1 METKKAPISTGE
13 LQLVLDT
20 LKGLTLTQLQVLK
33 VERSGQEWAG
43 LRYLID
49 MVITRSEYKK

>member
-13 LQLVLDT
+13 IQLVLDT

-49 MVITRSEYKK
+49 MVIRRSEYKK

>member
-13 LQLVLDT
+13 IELVLDT

>member
-1 METKKAPISTGE
+1 METKKAPISMGE
-13 LQLVLDT
+13 VQLVLDT
-20 LKGLTLTQLQVLK
+20 LNGLTLTQLQALK

-49 MVITRSEYKK
+49 VVIERNEYRK

>member
-13 LQLVLDT
+13 IQLVLDT